1 MAERLSPV
9 DRAWLLMD
17 RPTNPML
24 VMGLLVLRS
33 RLGHASLRRIV
44 RERFLAFERFRCV
57 PVTDALGAHWEP
69 AAQFDLNDH
78 VLRVALPTPA
88 GERELEALA
97 GDLASTPLNTGRPL
111 WTFHLVEQYQ
121 GGSALII
128 RIHHCYADGIA
139 LMQVLIR
146 LGDAMPGAA
155 AASGPSAS
163 HAAPAAPAGGLAAAL
178 LPEFLTQALRESADL
193 VGKGLHYALHPVE
206 ASTTAGTAAGT
217 AVGIAGE
224 VARLG
229 LLLTDDPPTRL
240 KQALSGVKRVAW
252 AAPLALEEVRTVSR
266 LLGCTINDVLV
277 ATLAGALGRYLDSQG
292 DSTAGVTIRAAVPVN
307 LRPQHDAALEL
318 GNRFGLVFVDLP
330 VGIRHPLQR
339 LYAVH
344 SAMEALKGSQQAL
357 ITFGVLSLVGTL
369 PAAVEEPAVA
379 LFSAKASLV
388 ASTLRG
394 PEQPLHLAGVPV
406 TQLLFWVPQSGSI
419 GTGVSILSYRGEVQF
434 GVIADRHLIPDPGK
448 LVGLVQAEFDR
459 LVYLLLLGAG
469 SLTD

>member
-1 MAERLSPV
+1 MTERLSPV

-24 VMGLLVLRS
+24 VMGLLVLRR
-33 RLGHASLRRIV
+33 RLGRASLRRIV
-44 RERFLAFERFRCV
+44 AERFLAFERFRRV
-57 PVTDALGAHWEP
+57 PAADTLGAHWEL
-69 AAQFDLNDH
+69 AEQFDLDDH
-78 VLRVALPTPA
+78 VLRVALPAPA

-97 GDLASTPLNTGRPL
+97 GELASTPLNTGRPL

-128 RIHHCYADGIA
+128 RVHHCYADGIA
-139 LMQVLIR
+139 LMRVLLR
-146 LGDAMPGAA
+146 LADAVPGSVAA
-155 AASGPSAS
+155 AAAPSR
-163 HAAPAAPAGGLAAAL
+163 HAAPAAAAGDASATLM
-178 LPEFLTQALRESADL
+178 PEFLTQALREGADL
-193 VGKGLHYALHPVE
+193 VGKGLHYALHPAE
-206 ASTTAGTAAGT
+206 ATTAAGTAAG
-217 AVGIAGE
+217 AAAGIAGE
-224 VARLG
+224 VARMG
-229 LLLTDDPPTRL
+229 LLLADDPPTLL
-240 KQALSGVKRVAW
+240 KQELSGVKRVAW
-252 AAPLALEEVRTVSR
+252 AAPLALEEVRTVAH

-277 ATLAGALGRYLDSQG
+277 ATLAGAIGRYLDSQG

-307 LRPQHDAALEL
+307 LRPQDDAALGL

-344 SAMEALKGSQQAL
+344 AGMVALKGSQQAL
-357 ITFGVLSLVGTL
+357 VTFGLLSLVGTL

-379 LFSAKASLV
+379 MFSAKASLV

-394 PEQPLHLAGVPV
+394 PEQPLHLAGAPV
-406 TQLLFWVPQSGSI
+406 SQLLFWVPQSGSI
-419 GTGVSILSYRGEVQF
+419 GVGVSILSYRGEVQF
-434 GVIADRHLIPDPGK
+434 GVIADRHLIPDPGQ

-459 LVYLLLLGAG
+459 LLYLLLLGAG